1 MTGNHLER
9 YVLLKQ
15 LKIKG
20 KRLSTDFS
28 KPEELSGAGGKWKVI
43 DETGDSTVIQ
53 QRDTISCGP
62 AYAEMLLK
70 YLGINDV
77 DQEFIALVTG
87 TPVRVYDLAQA
98 INQLDY
104 DKSRQWIGGGL
115 DIPGANDAE
124 LLSVLMSTGIWIAE
138 LRELG
143 VRLGHLV
150 VVNGYDINGRLLI
163 LDPWQQTRYKMD
175 EETFLQYWTLQG
187 IYSKKL

>member
-1 MTGNHLER
+1 M
-9 YVLLKQ
+9 
-15 LKIKG
+15 
-20 KRLSTDFS
+20 STDFS

-53 QRDTISCGP
+53 QRDTISCGL
-62 AYAEMLLK
+62 ACAEMLLK
-70 YLGINDV
+70 YLGIYDV
-77 DQEFIALVTG
+77 DQEFIASVTG
-87 TPVRVYDLAQA
+87 TPVRVCDLAQA

-104 DKSRQWIGGGL
+104 DKSRQWEGGGL